1 VLALKEAG
9 AGKLKLVK
17 SDPYKADVLDGVQ
30 GLYNDDYFNR
40 MLSLER
46 KRSQRSKKPFMLML
60 FDISKLLNP
69 HPNIVVISRVG
80 HILEASIRET
90 DVRGWYRRGQIIGV
104 IFTELESASESVRD
118 KIFGKILA
126 SFAREIAPEDL
137 KKIEIS
143 FHVFPEDHDKGSGNG
158 RFNMNLYKDL
168 LEGERR
174 HGVSRKMKRLMDIVG
189 SILALVIFSP
199 LFLAIAAAVKLT
211 SEGPVLFRQTR
222 IGQWGEHFTFLKFRS
237 MYVKQAEN
245 PHKAY
250 IEKFIKDNQC
260 AANGCG
266 AETDAPVFKL
276 TDDPRIT
283 PVGRFIRKTSLDELP
298 QFINVLRGE
307 MSLVGPRPP
316 VPYEADI
323 YDVWHRMRLLSVK
336 PGITGLWQVMGRST
350 ANFDEM
356 VRLDLKYVTDWS
368 LWQDIKIILKTPYV
382 VIMGKGAY

>member
-1 VLALKEAG
+1 LKEAG
-9 AGKLKLVK
+9 AGNIKLVK
-17 SDPYKADVLDGVQ
+17 SGTTRADVLDGVQ
-30 GLYNDDYFNR
+30 GLYNEDYFNR

-46 KRSQRSKKPFMLML
+46 KRSQRSKKPFLLML
-60 FDISKLLNP
+60 FDITKLVNP
-69 HPNIVVISRVG
+69 HPNLVVISQVG
-80 HILEASIRET
+80 HILEAGIRET
-90 DVRGWYRRGQIIGV
+90 DVRGWYRRGHIVGV
-104 IFTELESASESVRD
+104 IFTELESACESVRD
-118 KIFGKILA
+118 KIFGKVLT
-126 SFAREIAPEDL
+126 SLAREIGPEDL
-137 KKIEIS
+137 QKIEIS
-143 FHVFPEDHDKGSGNG
+143 FHVFPEDHDKGNGTG

-174 HGVSRKMKRLMDIVG
+174 KGVSRKMKRLMDIVG
-189 SILALVIFSP
+189 SLLALVIFSP
-199 LFLAIAAAVKLT
+199 LFLVITIAIKLT

-222 IGQWGEHFTFLKFRS
+222 IGQWGKTFTFLKFRS
-237 MYVKQAEN
+237 MQVKQAAN
-245 PHKAY
+245 PHKEY
-250 IEKFIKDNQC
+250 IEKLICKNEC
-260 AANGCG
+260 AANGNG
-266 AETDAPVFKL
+266 TRKEAPVFKL

-283 PVGRFIRKTSLDELP
+283 AVGRFIRKTSLDELP

-336 PGITGLWQVMGRST
+336 PGITGLWQVVGRST

-368 LWQDIKIILKTPYV
+368 LWQDIKIMLKTPWV